1 MTNIVFKTETD
12 DEVKFADVLELVFMQ
27 PLLMQYLVHPL
38 LAAHGSPRSLGQSEA
53 SVRAE
58 THSQRMSDNNSH
70 GDTPLA
76 RSVGYKKKDPH
87 RNRMAVRMMAYST
100 SQSSASAP

>member
-27 PLLMQYLVHPL
+27 ALLMHYLVLMHPPPCP
-38 LAAHGSPRSLGQSEA
+38 HGPPRPLGQSEA

-58 THSQRMSDNNSH
+58 RTLNE
-70 GDTPLA
+70 
-76 RSVGYKKKDPH
+76 
-87 RNRMAVRMMAYST
+87 
-100 SQSSASAP
+100 

>member
-38 LAAHGSPRSLGQSEA
+38 LALMAPRGLSA
-53 SVRAE
+53 N
-58 THSQRMSDNNSH
+58 QR
-70 GDTPLA
+70 P
-76 RSVGYKKKDPH
+76 PF
-87 RNRMAVRMMAYST
+87 
-100 SQSSASAP
+100 APKRTLNE